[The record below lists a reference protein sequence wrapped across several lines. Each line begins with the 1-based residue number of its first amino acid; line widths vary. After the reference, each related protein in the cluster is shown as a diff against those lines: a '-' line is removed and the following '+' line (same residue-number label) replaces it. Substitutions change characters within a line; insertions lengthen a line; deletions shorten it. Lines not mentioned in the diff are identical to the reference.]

1 MTKGF
6 HPHTGAYW
14 KGYTDACDGKERDIQ
29 EDWGEQGISDYHQG
43 YNAALA
49 EIEANPF
56 PAQTSPAGQGEHY
69 GP

>member
-14 KGYTDACDGKERDIQ
+14 KGYTDACDGKERDIP
-29 EDWGEQGISDYHQG
+29 EDWDEQAISDYHQG
-43 YNAALA
+43 YNAA
-49 EIEANPF
+49 NKSYFF
-56 PAQTSPAGQGEHY
+56 PAKTSPAGQGEHY